1 MSNSFLFAWDGVTGN
16 RKPDSEEENRVTNQ
30 EISVDSPENSS
41 WIPAIPSLLPLL
53 QPLMSDIL
61 QPIWCTSFP
70 SKANYC
76 FTHQLLIVMAW
87 IHIFFSG
94 TWLLSSATHLYM
106 KYLGT
111 PCSASAAMSICLW
124 LEPHRVLKATTNG
137 RVIRTANTV
146 FFEFAR
152 VAGSIY
158 DNKAFL
164 PQLVNMV
171 WVFKPRI
178 LSLPWMFDWLL
189 CQHWSGYYM
198 DSLQKISSKICWA
211 SISCHPCRCE

>member
-1 MSNSFLFAWDGVTGN
+1 MESLGTGSQTQ
-16 RKPDSEEENRVTNQ
+16 KKKTVTNQ
-30 EISVDSPENSS
+30 EISVDSPESSS

-94 TWLLSSATHLYM
+94 TRLLSSATHLYM

-124 LEPHRVLKATTNG
+124 SEPHRVLKATTNG

-146 FFEFAR
+146 FFWICESSRFYLWQQG
-152 VAGSIY
+152 VSSSVSQYG
-158 DNKAFL
+158 
-164 PQLVNMV
+164 
-171 WVFKPRI
+171 
-178 LSLPWMFDWLL
+178 LSL
-189 CQHWSGYYM
+189 
-198 DSLQKISSKICWA
+198 
-211 SISCHPCRCE
+211 